1 MRWGH
6 VGYRRQHAE
15 DRDRKEILEIMNFD
29 RGKDCREYPEE
40 EGRFL
45 FLFLVIGRLLSSG

>member
-6 VGYRRQHAE
+6 VGYSRQHAE